1 MQHTRSL
8 PTSSPEPQIPT
19 IGRVSRSD
27 SGLGDRYV
35 TRTPMAIG
43 VDRSFYRGS
52 MIERDD
58 YATLGSRTPST
69 SSIGMI
75 VRPKTKSVSSH
86 GSHTSKSNREGDK
99 TVSTSSP
106 PIIGESAAMFTDMTD
121 TMLKVLDRRTAV
133 AAQTQELENTL
144 AEKAYAF
151 GQNGQ
156 SMTGYLS
163 NPVTSVSLPTQPL
176 YMNTLPRIT
185 NTGIPIAESTPIP
198 QIGPTLHRPTPTPR
212 VRDILEPVASEQA
225 RVKYLEEQM
234 RHIEGIC
241 LTPSKSQSPD
251 EGNLYREIQ
260 EYCSREQERHQYEKE
275 THYGMLDSMIDN
287 KIEQRQLEKRKRDEI
302 YKQMTSN
309 LEKVIAIARDS
320 LSRASTISV
329 EEHQMALTETDF
341 RHIKEK
347 MTKIDRR
354 IEGCIRIGKQNI
366 KKLSHLSNVMPFR
379 DFMNPM

>member
-1 MQHTRSL
+1 MLRILQHTRSL

-27 SGLGDRYV
+27 SGLSDRYV

-52 MIERDD
+52 MIEHDD

-86 GSHTSKSNREGDK
+86 GSHTLKSKREGDK
-99 TVSTSSP
+99 TVPPSSP

-133 AAQTQELENTL
+133 AAQAWELENTL
-144 AEKAYAF
+144 AENTYAL
-151 GQNGQ
+151 GHDGQ
-156 SMTGYLS
+156 SMTGYLP

-176 YMNTLPRIT
+176 YMNTVPRTT
-185 NTGIPIAESTPIP
+185 NVGIPIAESTPIP

-212 VRDILEPVASEQA
+212 VHDILEPVASEQA
-225 RVKYLEEQM
+225 RARYLEEQM
-234 RHIEGIC
+234 RHIEGIR
-241 LTPSKSQSPD
+241 LTPSERHSHD

-260 EYCSREQERHQYEKE
+260 EYCSREQECCQYEKE
-275 THYGMLDSMIDN
+275 THYAMLDSMIDN
-287 KIEQRQLEKRKRDEI
+287 KIEQRQLEKRERDEI

-329 EEHQMALTETDF
+329 EECQMALTETNF
-341 RHIKEK
+341 QHIKEK
-347 MTKIDRR
+347 MTKIDR
-354 IEGCIRIGKQNI
+354 
-366 KKLSHLSNVMPFR
+366 
-379 DFMNPM
+379 